1 MFLADFGLGKVMTAT
16 RVMGTATKMAGTP
29 GFQSPE
35 QLKGETMSV
44 SSDIYSLGA
53 VFTELFGKRPIWS
66 NMSHHTIIL
75 RVAVEG
81 VMPDITHLPQPI
93 QAIVMRCL
101 CPVKARAT
109 AEYVLKAV
117 CDLDV

>member
-1 MFLADFGLGKVMTAT
+1 MFLADFGLGKVMTAI

-44 SSDIYSLGA
+44 SSDIYSLWA
-53 VFTELFGKRPIWS
+53 VFTELFGKRPWS

-81 VMPDITHLPQPI
+81 V
-93 QAIVMRCL
+93 IV
-101 CPVKARAT
+101 KS
-109 AEYVLKAV
+109 
-117 CDLDV
+117 